1 MTTVEMKVDALCRM
15 MLGTS
20 EEERNIARTNLCKL
34 MDQPVQPENMESV
47 IGELLTEIGVT
58 SGIVGYRYLVFFI
71 KETVKDPGFINAIC
85 KAYSSVADKFGTTGS
100 RVERGVRHAIES
112 AWERGDVD
120 VLHKYFGNT
129 VSADK
134 GKPTNKEFISRMANI
149 VRSRVGC

>member
-71 KETVKDPGFINAIC
+71 KETVNDPGFINAIC
-85 KAYSSVADKFGTTGS
+85 KAYSSVADKVGTTGS
-100 RVERGVRHAIES
+100 RVERGVRHAVES
-112 AWERGDVD
+112 AWERGDID

-134 GKPTNKEFISRMANI
+134 GKPTNKEFICRLAELWDSK
-149 VRSRVGC
+149 